1 MTRSSILES
10 MRRASVLLA
19 VVATAALSTAHAA
32 ADDKQQCLAASD
44 QGQQMRDDGKYR
56 RAREAFAA
64 CARDACPALVRR
76 DCVKWLADLEQS
88 SPSIVVGAKDDKG
101 GDLVDVTVLVDG
113 AALVTKLDGKPVQV
127 DPGQHVFRF
136 VRQGSEPA
144 ETTVVL
150 RAGEKNRFVGVTL
163 RHPVAVAEIPPPAV
177 EREPGASFFSAR
189 NVSALSMLVLGGAA
203 VGAGAYFLGQAG
215 SRSGAASSLR
225 GSMPSYAC
233 TDAPTSTPCQQLSS
247 AVDAQHTD
255 AGVGTA
261 MLVGGGVLLV
271 GALVVWAAWPRAA
284 ESKAGL
290 QLVAPA
296 LRVGTRE
303 MSAELGWAF

>member
-1 MTRSSILES
+1 M
-10 MRRASVLLA
+10 LLA

-127 DPGQHVFRF
+127 DPGAHVLRFETPGYPRVEQHVM
-136 VRQGSEPA
+136 VH
-144 ETTVVL
+144 
-150 RAGEKNRFVGVTL
+150 AGEKSRLLVVQFGT
-163 RHPVAVAEIPPPAV
+163 PAPPAPAPAPATS
-177 EREPGASFFSAR
+177 RPGAPAQPDSGPTPQGTRTSAWVFGSLAVVAFGTEAYFGFTGLSDR
-189 NVSALSMLVLGGAA
+189 SSLKSQPCAQTASCPQTSVDSIRTKFTVADIALGVGIASTAISAYLFLAPPSETAPSHPTAVDVVPVPGGAA
-203 VGAGAYFLGQAG
+203 MSVAGRF
-215 SRSGAASSLR
+215 
-225 GSMPSYAC
+225 
-233 TDAPTSTPCQQLSS
+233 
-247 AVDAQHTD
+247 
-255 AGVGTA
+255 
-261 MLVGGGVLLV
+261 
-271 GALVVWAAWPRAA
+271 
-284 ESKAGL
+284 
-290 QLVAPA
+290 
-296 LRVGTRE
+296 
-303 MSAELGWAF
+303 